1 MSMMTRQ
8 MDIGT
13 LQTCHRVEWRS
24 HGLLHV
30 LSWGR
35 HMEVVDVVNR
45 LTGLSRTSQRSWGNG
60 FWASHV
66 NFWHLCSMEC
76 VWKSQQ
82 IKWDTEMFL

>member
-1 MSMMTRQ
+1 MMTRQ

-66 NFWHLCSMEC
+66 ISGIC
-76 VWKSQQ
+76 VAWSVSGKVSKLSETQ
-82 IKWDTEMFL
+82 KCF